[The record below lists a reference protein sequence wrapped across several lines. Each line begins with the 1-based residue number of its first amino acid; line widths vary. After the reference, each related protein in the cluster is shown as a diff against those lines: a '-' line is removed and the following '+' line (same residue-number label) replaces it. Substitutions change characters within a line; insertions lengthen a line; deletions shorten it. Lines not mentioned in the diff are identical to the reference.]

1 MSGRPRNAR
10 GLTGR
15 DGGKES
21 DLEAELL
28 GRILDSIRK
37 AKEHNDEAIRV
48 GRAIMELEEEIK
60 GVGRACNVSP
70 DTSSVLTW
78 SRLDS

>member
-21 DLEAELL
+21 DLEADLL
-28 GRILDSIRK
+28 GRVLDAIRK
-37 AKEHNDEAIRV
+37 AKEYRDETERT

-60 GVGRACNVSP
+60 GGSKYWY
-70 DTSSVLTW
+70 VLKTT
-78 SRLDS
+78 D